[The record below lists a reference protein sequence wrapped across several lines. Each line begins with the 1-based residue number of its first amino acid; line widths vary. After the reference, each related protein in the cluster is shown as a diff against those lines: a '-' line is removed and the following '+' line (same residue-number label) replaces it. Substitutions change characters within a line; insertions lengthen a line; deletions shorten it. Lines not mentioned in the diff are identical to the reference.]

1 MSTKR
6 HAVHRT
12 LAVAGIVIIAMSG
25 AVDATA
31 STPRDSAAW
40 AGAHQVR
47 VLSPGLGTPFGG
59 VRPMCLA
66 CVE

>member
-1 MSTKR
+1 MSAKR

-25 AVDATA
+25 AVDAAA
-31 STPRDSAAW
+31 STPRADAAW
-40 AGAHQVR
+40 AGAHHVR
-47 VLSPGLGTPFGG
+47 VLAPALGTPFGG